1 MKREH
6 AACILKPR
14 GPFHVGEREGMREG
28 SGVFIH
34 SDTLFSALCHS
45 YLLLYGKAEL
55 ECFLAAENGA
65 DPPLVL
71 SSAFPY
77 WKGKHYFPVPRNFT
91 PRDKEAKK
99 LRFIEQSAFE
109 ALLVEPL
116 PHGKLIPYGLP
127 AGVIETDDVA
137 KVTVSRTGGS
147 ATDEGGF
154 YHVGLTFY
162 KDASLYSLARYGTD
176 DSRMKVEAAMRLMC
190 DEGIGGYRTVGKGQF
205 EQPDFSQKVLMDE
218 PESPD
223 ACLTLS
229 LYYPTEVESHG
240 LSKGFYDLVPRRGYV
255 YSPVTRSLRRKEVSM
270 FSEGSVFPGNGRTG
284 KLADVTPD
292 DFNDHLVYRCGL
304 AFSIPCALSASC
316 HAEHRPHHSER
327 PACHSE
333 RSEESRLLPG
343 GSTHV

>member
-28 SGVFIH
+28 SGLFIH

-45 YLLLYGKAEL
+45 YLLLNGKAEL
-55 ECFLAAENGA
+55 EIFLAAENGGA

-77 WKGKHYFPVPRNFT
+77 WNGKYYFPVPRNFT
-91 PRDKEAKK
+91 PMDKEARK
-99 LRFIEQSAFE
+99 LRFIERSAFE
-109 ALLVEPL
+109 ALLVGPL
-116 PHGKLIPYGLP
+116 PDGKLTTYGLP
-127 AGVIETDDVA
+127 TGVIETGDVP

-162 KDASLYSLARYGTD
+162 KDASLYFLARYGTD
-176 DSRMKVEAAMRLMC
+176 DSRRKVEAAMRLMC

-205 EQPDFSQKVLMDE
+205 EQPDFSQKVSMDE

-223 ACLTLS
+223 AGVMLS
-229 LYYPTEVESHG
+229 LYYPKETESQG
-240 LSKGFYDLVPRRGYV
+240 LPDGFYDLVPRRGYV
-255 YSPVTRSLRRKEVSM
+255 FSPTTRSLRRKEVSM
-270 FSEGSVFPGNGRTG
+270 FSEGSVFPANGRTG
-284 KLADVTPD
+284 KLVDVTPD
-292 DFNDHLVYRCGL
+292 DFNDHFVYRCGL
-304 AFSIPCALSASC
+304 AFTVPCKLRASS
-316 HAEHRPHHSER
+316 HPESGER
-327 PACHSE
+327 LAGAVAT
-333 RSEESRLLPG
+333 G
-343 GSTHV
+343 GVRA

>member
-45 YLLLYGKAEL
+45 YLLLYGRTEL
-55 ECFLAAENGA
+55 EILLAAENGSE
-65 DPPLVL
+65 PPLVL

-77 WKGKHYFPVPRNFT
+77 WNGKYYFPVPRNFT
-91 PRDKEAKK
+91 PMDKEARK

-109 ALLVEPL
+109 ALLAEPL
-116 PHGKLIPYGLP
+116 PDGKLITYGLP
-127 AGVIETDDVA
+127 TGIIETGDVP

-162 KDASLYSLARYGTD
+162 KDASLYFLVRYGTD
-176 DSRMKVEAAMRLMC
+176 ESRRTVEAAMRLMC

-205 EQPDFSQKVLMDE
+205 EQPDFSQRVSIAE

-223 ACLTLS
+223 AGLMLS
-229 LYYPTEVESHG
+229 LYYPKEAESQG
-240 LSKGFYDLVPRRGYV
+240 LPDGSYDLVPRRGYV
-255 YSPVTRSLRRKEVSM
+255 FSPTTRSLRRKEVSM
-270 FSEGSVFPGNGRTG
+270 FSEGAVFPGNGRTG
-284 KLADVTPD
+284 MLVDVTPD
-292 DFNDHLVYRCGL
+292 GFNDHFVYRCGL
-304 AFSIPCALSASC
+304 AFTVSCKLRASSNP
-316 HAEHRPHHSER
+316 ESG
-327 PACHSE
+327 E
-333 RSEESRLLPG
+333 RSVGAVFTG
-343 GSTHV
+343 GVRA

>member
-45 YLLLYGKAEL
+45 YLLLYGKEEL
-55 ECFLAAENGA
+55 ERFLAAENGA

-77 WKGKHYFPVPRNFT
+77 WNGKYYFPVPRNFT
-91 PRDKEAKK
+91 SRDKEAKK

-116 PHGKLIPYGLP
+116 PDDKLISFGLP
-127 AGVIETDDVA
+127 PGVIETDDVP

-147 ATDEGGF
+147 ASDESGF
-154 YHVGLTFY
+154 YHVGMTFY
-162 KDASLYSLARYGTD
+162 KDASLYFLARYGTD
-176 DSRMKVEAAMRLMC
+176 ESRRRVEAAMRLMC

-205 EQPDFSQKVLMDE
+205 EQPDFSQGVSIDE
-218 PESPD
+218 PESPSAD
-223 ACLTLS
+223 LMLS
-229 LYYPTEVESHG
+229 LYYPKETESQG
-240 LSKGFYDLVPRRGYV
+240 LPDGFYDLVPRRGYV
-255 YSPVTRSLRRKEVSM
+255 FSPTTRSLRRKDVSV

-284 KLADVTPD
+284 KLVDVTPD
-292 DFNDHLVYRCGL
+292 GFNDHSVYRCGL
-304 AFSIPCALSASC
+304 AFTVPCRLAPHRHSGR
-316 HAEHRPHHSER
+316 AERV
-327 PACHSE
+327 
-333 RSEESRLLPG
+333 EESLLGQKG
-343 GSTHV
+343 GQRA

>member
-45 YLLLYGKAEL
+45 YLLLYGKADL
-55 ECFLAAENGA
+55 ERFLAAENGV

-77 WKGKHYFPVPRNFT
+77 WKGKYYFPVPRSFT

-116 PHGKLIPYGLP
+116 PDGKLVPHGLP
-127 AGVIETDDVA
+127 AGVIETDDVP

-162 KDASLYSLARYGTD
+162 KDASLYFLARYGID
-176 DSRMKVEAAMRLMC
+176 ESRRKVEAAMRLMC

-205 EQPDFSQKVLMDE
+205 EQPDFSQKVSMDE
-218 PESPD
+218 PESPN
-223 ACLTLS
+223 AGLMLS
-229 LYYPTEVESHG
+229 LYYPNETESQG
-240 LSKGFYDLVPRRGYV
+240 LPDGFYDLVPRRGYV
-255 YSPVTRSLRRKEVSM
+255 FSPTTRSLRRKEVSM
-270 FSEGSVFPGNGRTG
+270 FSEGAVFPGSGRTG
-284 KLADVTPD
+284 KLVDVTPD
-292 DFNDHLVYRCGL
+292 GFNDHLVYRCGL
-304 AFSIPCALSASC
+304 AFTIPCKLIPFS
-316 HAEHRPHHSER
+316 
-327 PACHSE
+327 HSE
-333 RSEESRLLPG
+333 RSEESSARHPAG
-343 GSTHV
+343 GTHA

>member
-55 ECFLAAENGA
+55 ERFLAAENGT

-77 WKGKHYFPVPRNFT
+77 WKGKYYFPVPRNFT
-91 PRDKEAKK
+91 PTDKEAKK

-116 PHGKLIPYGLP
+116 PDGKLIPYGLP
-127 AGVIETDDVA
+127 AGVIETDDVP
-137 KVTVSRTGGS
+137 KVTVSRAGGS
-147 ATDEGGF
+147 ATDEGDF

-162 KDASLYSLARYGTD
+162 KDASLYFLARFGTD
-176 DSRMKVEAAMRLMC
+176 DSRRKVEAAMRLMC

-205 EQPDFSQKVLMDE
+205 EQPDFNQRVSIDE

-223 ACLTLS
+223 AGLMLS
-229 LYYPTEVESHG
+229 LYYPKETESQG
-240 LSKGFYDLVPRRGYV
+240 LPDGFYDLVPRRGYV
-255 YSPVTRSLRRKEVSM
+255 FSPTTRSLRRKEVSM
-270 FSEGSVFPGNGRTG
+270 FSEGAVFPGNSRTG
-284 KLADVTPD
+284 KLVDVTPD
-292 DFNDHLVYRCGL
+292 GFNDHLVYRCGL
-304 AFSIPCALSASC
+304 AFTIPCKLIPS
-316 HAEHRPHHSER
+316 RHSE
-327 PACHSE
+327 PSSSCHSE
-333 RSEESRLLPG
+333 RSEESSAPSRAG
-343 GSTHV
+343 GPHA